1 MGAEIQNGEVLA
13 TWKEIAAY
21 LKTSVRTCLRW
32 EAQEGLPIHRQEGSS
47 KSTVYAYKYELD
59 SWFKT
64 RINNGA
70 LSTRAKKP
78 ASLRPRSV
86 LFLIILPVVIMAA
99 GSAAFLI
106 LRGQQPTQLVI
117 PRESDVPQSS
127 CPLDILTGDV
137 VESEWAT
144 AGIMRTWRK
153 KTDESRLEV
162 WRIEPVRHTSL
173 AVGNLDQEP
182 DLEIIAPGHCRETY
196 EIEGQE
202 ATRIR
207 FFLNAYKLDYRN
219 WWMTTYFDPAQ
230 CVLEKENIDFTE
242 LAIGNLD
249 QSDENEIV
257 LSTAHKLAV
266 FRYEPLLNEIR
277 LVSMKDTFVNDS
289 LPLFRSVA
297 LLDVDNDGKSE
308 ILALAN
314 EGEEERITENKSWL
328 FLLKLM
334 ETGLELI
341 QVIPLHGTASIHS
354 LCVGDIVPGGTK
366 EAIFPLYRRESDT
379 WLASLM
385 GWNPVEGFVIENSL
399 DMRGSD
405 SSNTFFVDAG
415 ELTPTYP
422 ADEIIVASSNP
433 NILITYMWNGHK
445 LVSGPRY
452 SLDHRVRL
460 NGVQIGN
467 LTSIRSSKPCILVWG
482 GADIEGQPGRSYLE
496 LIRYADGFL
505 PEWFRIGG
513 EKADLAVTCASIVFA
528 Q

>member
-1 MGAEIQNGEVLA
+1 MGAEIQNGEILA

-21 LKTSVRTCLRW
+21 LKTSIRTCLRW
-32 EAQEGLPIHRQEGSS
+32 EAQEGLPIHRQTGSS
-47 KSTVYAYKYELD
+47 KSTVYALKHELD
-59 SWFKT
+59 SWFKA
-64 RINNGA
+64 RLDNGA
-70 LSTRAKKP
+70 LSTRDRKP
-78 ASLRPRSV
+78 ASLRPKSV
-86 LFLIILPVVIMAA
+86 PFLTILPVVIMAA
-99 GSAAFLI
+99 GLAAFLI
-106 LRGQQPTQLVI
+106 LRGQNPSQLVT
-117 PRESDVPQSS
+117 PRESGVPQSS

-153 KTDESRLEV
+153 KTDESRMEV

-182 DLEIIAPGHCRETY
+182 DLEIIAPGHCRETH
-196 EIEGQE
+196 EIGGQE

-230 CVLEKENIDFTE
+230 CVLEKENTDFTE

-249 QSDENEIV
+249 QNYENEIV
-257 LSTAHKLAV
+257 LITAHRLSV
-266 FRYEPLLNEIR
+266 FRYEPSLNEIR
-277 LVSMKDTFVNDS
+277 LISMKDTFVNDS
-289 LPLFRSVA
+289 LPLLRSVA
-297 LLDVDNDGKSE
+297 LLDVDNDGKYE
-308 ILALAN
+308 ILAAAN
-314 EGEEERITENKSWL
+314 EGEEEHITENKSWL

-341 QVIPLHGTASIHS
+341 QVIPLHGTTSIHS
-354 LCVGDIVPGGTK
+354 LRVGDSGPGGNK
-366 EAIFPLYRRESDT
+366 VSIFLLYRKERDT
-379 WLASLM
+379 WHGSLM
-385 GWNPVEGFVIENSL
+385 GWNPVEGFIIEKSL
-399 DMRGSD
+399 DMRSSDGS
-405 SSNTFFVDAG
+405 NICFVDAG

-422 ADEIIVASSNP
+422 ADEIIVASNNP

-445 LVSGPRY
+445 LISGPKY

-460 NGVQIGN
+460 NGVQIEN
-467 LTSIRSSKPCILVWG
+467 LTSIRRTQPCILVWG
-482 GADIEGQPGRSYLE
+482 AADIEGQSGRSYLE

-505 PEWFRIGG
+505 PEWLRIGG
-513 EKADLAVTCASIVFA
+513 EKADLAVTYASIVSP